1 MIEYV
6 FALLM
11 YLHGNLI
18 QYSPKDALSDCLEQK
33 RKVMRDPNE
42 KITVV
47 CKEVKAK
54 TYVDK
59 HGIKRIE
66 TILE

>member
-1 MIEYV
+1 MIETV

-11 YLHGNLI
+11 YLHGDLI
-18 QYSPKDALSDCLEQK
+18 QYSPKDALSDCLEQR
-33 RKVMRDPNE
+33 RKVMREPNE
-42 KITVV
+42 NITVV
-47 CKEVKAK
+47 CKQVTAK
-54 TYVDK
+54 THVDK

>member
-1 MIEYV
+1 MIESI

-42 KITVV
+42 KVVVV
-47 CKEVKAK
+47 CKKVKAK
-54 TYVDK
+54 TLC
-59 HGIKRIE
+59 R
-66 TILE
+66 

>member
-1 MIEYV
+1 
-6 FALLM
+6 
-11 YLHGNLI
+11 
-18 QYSPKDALSDCLEQK
+18 
-33 RKVMRDPNE
+33 MRDPNE

>member
-1 MIEYV
+1 MIESV

-33 RKVMRDPNE
+33 E
-42 KITVV
+42 K
-47 CKEVKAK
+47 
-54 TYVDK
+54 
-59 HGIKRIE
+59 
-66 TILE
+66 